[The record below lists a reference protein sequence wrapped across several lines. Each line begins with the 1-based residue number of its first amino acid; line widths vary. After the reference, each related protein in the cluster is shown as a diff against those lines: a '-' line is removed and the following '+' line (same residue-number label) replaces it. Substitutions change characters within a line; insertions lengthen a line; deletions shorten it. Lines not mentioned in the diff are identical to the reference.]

1 MTENTAQMTSPS
13 DRLAIED
20 PDLLLRDETRGL
32 RFAMEYEKAELALRE
47 WGGRSTV
54 VVFGSARI
62 PEAAMPS
69 DPAGHRAHAI
79 SPACRPMRPC

>member
-1 MTENTAQMTSPS
+1 MTDNTAQKASPS
-13 DRLAIED
+13 YRLAVED
-20 PDLLLRDETRGL
+20 TDFLLHDEMRAM
-32 RFAMEYEKAELALRE
+32 RFAMEYEKAELALRQ
-47 WGGRSTV
+47 WGVRSTV